1 MEKNFI
7 VSKLNKALPGSVLEV
22 RRFGQSDAVSIW
34 IEAQNIQKIALFLKS
49 ETELKMDWLE
59 NFSVVEFENVFVA
72 TYFVR
77 SFSNE
82 HQLIIRISVVP
93 DKHSE
98 DAHLPSVKLIWPMI
112 EPMEHEAEELFG
124 IYFRVDPDKKEHARS
139 RILPHP
145 WRGYPLRKNYQ
156 FPEEIFGI
164 QHLESKALPDEEEN
178 L

>member
-22 RRFGQSDAVSIW
+22 RRFGQSNVVSVW

-59 NFSVVEFENVFVA
+59 NFSLVELDSVLIA

-77 SFSNE
+77 SYMHL
-82 HQLIIRISVVP
+82 HQLNIRVSLVP
-93 DKHSE
+93 DPVSHE
-98 DAHLPSVKLIWPMI
+98 AYLPSVKHIWAMS
-112 EPMEHEAEELFG
+112 EPFEREAEELFG
-124 IYFRVDPDKKEHARS
+124 VFFKTDSEKKDPQKS

-145 WRGYPLRKNYQ
+145 WHGYPLRKNYI
-156 FPEEIFGI
+156 FPKEIFGI
-164 QHLESKALPDEEEN
+164 IHQENSFGKEESGHS
-178 L
+178 